1 MSLKYFIIIC
11 TPPDTAFGG
20 YAVTIEQMV
29 FVLLGN
35 DSNKM
40 ISMYLLCNSP
50 PILPVYNRI
59 RMEYNLFQA
68 NTFLTGVSLFQV
80 MVVILSPLHI

>member
-1 MSLKYFIIIC
+1 
-11 TPPDTAFGG
+11 
-20 YAVTIEQMV
+20 MV

-40 ISMYLLCNSP
+40 ISVYLLRDSP
-50 PILPVYNRI
+50 PILPVYDRI

-68 NTFLTGVSLFQV
+68 NTFLTDISLFRV
-80 MVVILSPLHI
+80 LVIILPDFR